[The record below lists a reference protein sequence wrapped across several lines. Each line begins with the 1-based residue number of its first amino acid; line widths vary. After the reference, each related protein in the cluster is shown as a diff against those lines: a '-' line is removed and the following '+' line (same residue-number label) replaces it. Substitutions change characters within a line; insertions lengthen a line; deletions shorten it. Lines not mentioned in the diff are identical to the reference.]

1 MLRSLRKGKSS
12 VYFQHENTG
21 HSIGAEKFE
30 SAVVDGTTV
39 LRFVLKPVDE
49 NQRQDESYLHEEDLV
64 SITIDDERVIEGF
77 IFQVKANGST
87 LSNWQLEILS
97 RSKVLTFE
105 VRPQLEDQG
114 TVKYLEL
121 RVSSPHG

>member
-30 SAVVDGTTV
+30 SAVVDGAAV
-39 LRFVLKPVDE
+39 LRFALKPVDE

-64 SITIDDERVIEGF
+64 SITIDDGRVIEGF
-77 IFQVKANGST
+77 VSHAKASGSSF
-87 LSNWQLEILS
+87 SNCELEVLS
-97 RSKVLTFE
+97 RNKVLTFE
-105 VRPQLEDQG
+105 VRPQLVEHGAVKHLEFQVTSRQG
-114 TVKYLEL
+114 
-121 RVSSPHG
+121 

>member
-30 SAVVDGTTV
+30 SAVDDGAAV
-39 LRFVLKPVDE
+39 LRFILKPVDE

-64 SITIDDERVIEGF
+64 SITIDDERIVDGF
-77 IFQVKANGST
+77 VSHVKASGSKI
-87 LSNWQLEILS
+87 SNCKIEVLS
-97 RSKVLTFE
+97 RNKMLVFE
-105 VRPQLEDQG
+105 VQPQFVDHG
-114 TVKYLEL
+114 AVKYLEFQ
-121 RVSSPHG
+121 VASQYC